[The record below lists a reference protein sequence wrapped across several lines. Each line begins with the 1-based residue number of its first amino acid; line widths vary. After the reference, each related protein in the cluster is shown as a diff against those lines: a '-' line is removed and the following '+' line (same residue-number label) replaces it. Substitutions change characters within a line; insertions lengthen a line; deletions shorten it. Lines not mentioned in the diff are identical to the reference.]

1 MIETILIPV
10 LLSAVVAFLVSRQSS
25 KQTLEPNAQKV
36 ITTENL
42 IITDGD
48 ATPRMLFR
56 SGPDGPVAILNDEN
70 GENRLVF
77 GVNDS
82 TGPTISMYDA
92 KGTLQA
98 QMSQQEAGYKF
109 TLHDAEGK
117 LRGVFGVHA
126 GGTSLQF
133 AGPDGKLRTLIG
145 MDQGTSGLK
154 VFNEKGDL
162 RAELGYDAKFG
173 DLNGAFLSMFDGDQ
187 KPRLEMNVGIT
198 GPTIQLSDEDGK
210 IAAGLKVVK
219 TVPVFALFDSENR
232 PDPAIGALAFA
243 AVSKAVRE
251 GRDQSEVNTIFQ
263 QTVKEHSEEHKPDKS
278 VFIIPGLVWSGQKT
292 GEQGSA

>member
-1 MIETILIPV
+1 MIETILISV

-25 KQTLEPNAQKV
+25 KQTPEANAQKV

-56 SGPDGPVAILNDEN
+56 GGPDGPKAILNDKN
-70 GENRLVF
+70 GKVRLGFV
-77 GVNDS
+77 VNDS
-82 TGPTISMYDA
+82 TGPTILMYDA

-98 QMSQQEAGYKF
+98 QMSQQEAGNTF
-109 TLHDAEGK
+109 ILHDAEGK
-117 LRGVFGVHA
+117 PRGVFGSNA
-126 GGTSLQF
+126 EGTSLQF

-162 RAELGYDAKFG
+162 RAELGYDTKFG
-173 DLNGAFLSMFDGDQ
+173 DLSGAFLSMFDGDQ
-187 KPRLEMNVGIT
+187 KLRLQTNVGIT
-198 GPTIQLSDEDGK
+198 GPGVKLYDEDSK
-210 IAAGLKVVK
+210 IAAALEVVK
-219 TVPVFALFDSENR
+219 TVPVFALFDSEDR
-232 PDPAIGALAFA
+232 PDPAVGALAFE
-243 AVSKAVRE
+243 AVIKAVRE
-251 GRDQSEVNTIFQ
+251 GSDQSEVNTIFQ
-263 QTVKEHSEEHKPDKS
+263 QTVKEHSKEHKPHKS